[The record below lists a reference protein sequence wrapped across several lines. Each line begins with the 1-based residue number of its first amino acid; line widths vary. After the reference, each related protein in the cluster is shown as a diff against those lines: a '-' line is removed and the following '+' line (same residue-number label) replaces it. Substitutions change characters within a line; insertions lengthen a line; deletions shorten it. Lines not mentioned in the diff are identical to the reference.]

1 MKREFKADL
10 ILLSIT
16 VFWGASFPVMSIAL
30 KYIPPFSFLSL
41 RYLLSAL
48 ILLPFGIKSINKIN
62 KNTIKAAIFIGLS
75 LFLGSGLQLLGL
87 LYTSPSKSG
96 FLTGLNVII
105 VPLMIIVIY
114 KKVPQ
119 FKTIFGAALSII
131 GLAFMSYDGSLV
143 LNIGDILTI
152 LCAVAFASQI
162 LLVDKYCSNCDIF
175 LLTSLEMLIVG
186 LLGLIPAIYY
196 ENMNIVIN
204 KISVSSII
212 YLALFC
218 TVYAYFLQNKVQKYT
233 EPTHAA
239 IIFLAEPVFG
249 AIFSIF
255 IGDKLGGNTLIG
267 CLLIFIG
274 MLSINL
280 SWDFKKIFSKR
291 NVIKKAH

>member
-1 MKREFKADL
+1 MKQEFKADL

-16 VFWGASFPVMSIAL
+16 VFWGASFPIMSIAL

-41 RYLLSAL
+41 RYLISAL
-48 ILLPFGIKSINKIN
+48 ILLPFGLRSIKHISKD
-62 KNTIKAAIFIGLS
+62 TIKAAFFIGLS

-105 VPLMIIVIY
+105 VPLIIIVIY
-114 KKVPQ
+114 KKVPE
-119 FKTIFGAALSII
+119 FKTIFGVILSIM
-131 GLAFMSYDGSLV
+131 GLAFMSYDGSFT

-152 LCAVAFASQI
+152 LCAIAFAAQI
-162 LLVDKYCSNCDIF
+162 LLVDKYSNNCDIF

-204 KISVSSII
+204 KISVSSIL

-255 IGDKLGGNTLIG
+255 IGDKLGGNTFIGCILILIG
-267 CLLIFIG
+267 
-274 MLSINL
+274 MVSINM
-280 SWDFKKIFSKR
+280 SWNIKKLFNKR
-291 NVIKKAH
+291 NIVKKAH